1 MICSCC
7 RQAGAV
13 QTGWPADSRDLGSR
27 AAAAPSVG
35 LGGGT
40 QVRVRLENVPP
51 RVKALV

>member
-1 MICSCC
+1 MIC

-13 QTGWPADSRDLGSR
+13 QTGWPAISR
-27 AAAAPSVG
+27 AAAAPSAASAAR